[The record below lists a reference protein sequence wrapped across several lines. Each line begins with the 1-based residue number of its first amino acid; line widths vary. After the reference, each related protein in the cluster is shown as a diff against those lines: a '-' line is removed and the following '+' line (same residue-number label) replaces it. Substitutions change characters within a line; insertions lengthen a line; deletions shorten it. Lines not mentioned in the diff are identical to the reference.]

1 MRLKAFVLLLLL
13 LPIISTVYSQSNLT
27 GVLHNPEIPYVGNVA
42 EWGTDYVV
50 TSTESRGKNSGVY
63 RSSNSSIYVA
73 VSDTNVLAGNTLNI
87 LRSSNNGA
95 NWSIVYSVGPA
106 SIKILKTRMIATAN
120 DSIYC
125 YLLTEQTAIFTVS
138 VLNGQLRLFN
148 SGYRDFDVHSTPSSS
163 MFLWVDTLGTNSL
176 FRYGTTNG
184 GISYL
189 TRGNV
194 TSTAAHPRVYCPPG
208 SDTAIVT
215 YYQAIAPIADTLQLG
230 ILSVR
235 YRETSPGT
243 AAAVGSF
250 TVVIPAGTT
259 RDQFAPVRY
268 RNNSWIFYTTGLTG
282 NIDLNCIT
290 STDNGVNWA
299 SQVVIGSLPSRDE
312 YWFDAQHYTFG
323 SGGVDL
329 IYYSDTLQPGAPTN
343 ATDRMYYTSA
353 ASSAPGTFS
362 ASTQF
367 SEHAPGWSA
376 NGYIPFLIEYY
387 DSGGDAAAFWIGQ
400 DGANKRLY
408 MDRLSAITGVSSNG
422 NEIPEKFNLSQN
434 YPNPFNPVTNINFS
448 LPKSGFV
455 SLKVYDVMGR
465 EVAAL
470 VNKDM
475 NAGSYK
481 VDFDASRLS
490 TGVYFYR
497 LSAGEFTD
505 TKKLMLIK

>member
-1 MRLKAFVLLLLL
+1 MKLKLFILFLLS
-13 LPIISTVYSQSNLT
+13 LPFLNPAYSQDNLT
-27 GVLHNPEIPYVGNVA
+27 GILHNPEIPYVGNISDWGSDYIVA
-42 EWGTDYVV
+42 N
-50 TSTESRGKNSGVY
+50 TESRGRNSGVY

-87 LRSSNNGA
+87 LRSSNNGV

-106 SIKILKTRMIATAN
+106 SIKILKTKMLATAN

-125 YLLTEQTAIFTVS
+125 YLLTEQTAIFTIS

-215 YYQAIAPIADTLQLG
+215 YYQAISPITDTLQLG

-235 YRETSPGT
+235 YRESSPGT
-243 AAAVGSF
+243 AASVGSF

-259 RDQFAPVRY
+259 RDQYAPVKY
-268 RNNSWIFYTTGLTG
+268 RNNSWIFYTTGTTG
-282 NIDLNCIT
+282 SINLNCIT
-290 STDNGVNWA
+290 SVDAGATWG

-312 YWFDAQHYTFG
+312 YWFDAKHFTVG

-353 ASSAPGTFS
+353 GTVSPGTFS

-376 NGYIPFLIEYY
+376 NGYIPFLVEYY
-387 DSGGDAAAFWIGQ
+387 DVGGDAAAVWIGQ

-408 MDRLSAITGVSSNG
+408 MDRLAAVTGISPNG
-422 NEIPEKFNLSQN
+422 NETPDQFSLGQN

-448 LPKSGFV
+448 LPVSGFV
-455 SLKVYDVMGR
+455 SLKVFDVLGR
-465 EVAAL
+465 EVATL
-470 VNKDM
+470 VDKQI
-475 NAGSYK
+475 NAGSYT
-481 VDFDASRLS
+481 VNFDASKLS
-490 TGVYFYR
+490 SGVYFYR
-497 LSAGEFTD
+497 LTSGEFSD
-505 TKKLMLIK
+505 IKKLMLVK